1 MSWRESRAGRLPKCM
16 SEAAAVAA
24 LWVFERLWA
33 TKWVRRVSSRGG
45 VIAVTFSAHTG
56 SHLVAAA
63 HGQNVHCLLLLSC
76 SKPFCVASLNRTH
89 RRERRSAPHT
99 HPLQRQPYKR
109 LCIFSADFLSH
120 THTHNTPS
128 LPLSTG
134 DCITFTLF
142 YRHSLPLCFVLLII
156 IIISQVEPRLTH

>member
-99 HPLQRQPYKR
+99 HPLQRQPYNR

-120 THTHNTPS
+120 THTHTMHPRCLS
-128 LPLSTG
+128 LRGIVSHLHFFIVTHFH
-134 DCITFTLF
+134 CVLF
-142 YRHSLPLCFVLLII
+142 F
-156 IIISQVEPRLTH
+156 